1 MAGSDS
7 AWANL
12 AQSRSFHGFLAADR
26 VGSAYA
32 LNEVSRQEGLP
43 AVDELTRLGVRRAQ
57 ELLALGDSREAKEQ
71 WRHTLNQLLPG
82 RRSTLGDIALS
93 RGWFDLAT
101 DSANAASDWDRLD
114 LRFPVRYWS
123 TFQRVAEET
132 DQEPYS
138 LLAIAR
144 RESGLFAL
152 ARSKVGAR
160 GLMQVMPATARSVA
174 KARGETFRGASS
186 LYQPEVNITLGST
199 YYAQLMARYEGNRI
213 KALAAYNAGPS
224 RVTRWSDGAMS
235 VDQWVDSI
243 PFSET
248 REYVQA
254 VLAYD
259 VIYRIRSGKPAAIL
273 RKEEAAAQY

>member
-1 MAGSDS
+1 M
-7 AWANL
+7 
-12 AQSRSFHGFLAADR
+12 RFLHKESYPLGQADPT
-26 VGSAYA
+26 GSAA
-32 LNEVSRQEGLP
+32 RAG
-43 AVDELTRLGVRRAQ
+43 AFGVGGQ
-57 ELLALGDSREAKEQ
+57 QEAKEQ
-71 WRHTLNQLLPG
+71 WRHTLNQLPVIEGPL
-82 RRSTLGDIALS
+82 LGDIALS
-93 RGWFDLAT
+93 RGWSDLAT

-114 LRFPVRYWS
+114 LRFPVRYWP

-174 KARGETFRGASS
+174 KARGETYRGASS

-224 RVTRWSDGAMS
+224 RVARWSDGAMS
-235 VDQWVDSI
+235 VDQWVDAI

-259 VIYRIRSGKPAAIL
+259 VIYRIDLGSRLRYFAKKKPPCSISMA
-273 RKEEAAAQY
+273 R

>member
-1 MAGSDS
+1 MAGSD
-7 AWANL
+7 AVWASL
-12 AQSRSFHGFLAADR
+12 AQNRSFHGFLAADR

-32 LNEVSRQEGLP
+32 LNEVSAQAEVP
-43 AVDELTRLGVRRAQ
+43 AVDEATRLGVKRAQ

-71 WRHTLNQLLPG
+71 WRHTLNQLPRG
-82 RRSTLGDIALS
+82 RRSSLGDIALS
-93 RGWFDLAT
+93 RGWSDLAT
-101 DSANAASDWDRLD
+101 DSANAAFDWDRID
-114 LRFPVRYWS
+114 LRFPIRYWS

-132 DQEPYS
+132 DQESYS

-174 KARGETFRGASS
+174 KARGETYRGASS

-224 RVTRWSDGAMS
+224 RVARWSNGAMS

-259 VIYRIRSGKPAAIL
+259 VIYRVRSGKSAAIL
-273 RKEEAAAQY
+273 REEEAAVQY